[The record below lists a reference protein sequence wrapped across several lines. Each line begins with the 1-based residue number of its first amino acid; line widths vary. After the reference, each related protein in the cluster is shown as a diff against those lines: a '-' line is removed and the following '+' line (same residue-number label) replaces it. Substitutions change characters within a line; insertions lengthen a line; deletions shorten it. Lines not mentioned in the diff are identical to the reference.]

1 MDRKEIEEEWKF
13 GDKRKE
19 DRKLII
25 EGGGIEE
32 RKEQKQKYFVLI

>member
-1 MDRKEIEEEWKF
+1 MDRKEIEEEWKS

-19 DRKLII
+19 DRKLTI

-32 RKEQKQKYFVLI
+32 RKEQKQKHFVLI